1 MFAAPLEGLGFVTGL
16 LHGAVWDTQW
26 IEIGLPKSGRFLAI
40 CSMIDFLVVNFN
52 FETSLLGP

>member
-26 IEIGLPKSGRFLAI
+26 IEIGLPSLDDFWRF
-40 CSMIDFLVVNFN
+40 VQ
-52 FETSLLGP
+52 